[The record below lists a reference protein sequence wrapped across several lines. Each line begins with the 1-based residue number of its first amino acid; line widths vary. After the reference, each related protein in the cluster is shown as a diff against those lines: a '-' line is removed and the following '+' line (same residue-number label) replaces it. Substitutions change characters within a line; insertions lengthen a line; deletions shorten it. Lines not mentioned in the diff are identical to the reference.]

1 MDFFKANIEKI
12 KRKNVGLYNL
22 LISGENLDSEF
33 NLAIIKTKKEGFNSL
48 KINNITVHS
57 VYDPFAEA
65 KKWVEVNLG
74 NIGHKSKRII
84 VFGLGAGYHI
94 KELMREL
101 FKRAGKNGEVPV
113 IDVIE
118 PDIQTLLFILKNFD
132 ISSILDYI
140 NIIVYKKNV
149 KEDAK
154 EEDFYDGLN
163 LSEYNLL
170 LFSLPSYQRMF
181 GDIYSVLFKRYTI
194 RQLFNNSKF
203 KVSVVQPIY
212 GGSSTIGNYIRKA
225 FLNEGY
231 NADIIDFSPFYQAY
245 KSFESYTADSVN
257 LEALRQ
263 NFFNVLGEAL
273 LAKVGENPP
282 DLLFFMAQAPV
293 NQVVLSKIRDMG
305 IKTAYWFVEDFRL
318 MTYWDKIAP
327 FVDYFFTIQKD
338 NFFEELKKLG
348 LKNYYYMEL
357 ACLPNFH
364 KRLKEDEVL
373 IKDAEFYG
381 SDVGFAGA
389 GYYNR
394 RNMFLKLIDLKN
406 FKIWGRDWDLNSPL
420 GLFIQ
425 NNNQGFTEEE
435 AVKIYNYTKININL
449 HSSSY
454 HWDINPD
461 GDFLNPRFYEI
472 MGCGG
477 FQLVDYRKYM
487 DPEFKSGEDFVV
499 FKDVIDLKKKISH
512 YLENEDERL
521 EIANHGYET
530 VRIYHTY
537 EKRARDIMNIILINS
552 FDSFKTKFI
561 SQKVGID
568 KLLDEVKE
576 NEELRNIIL
585 SMVKKGLIRD
595 GNISIDELAEYV
607 KSGSGR
613 LSKTEALILLL
624 QQIRQKITVF

>member
-1 MDFFKANIEKI
+1 MDLFKANIEKI
-12 KRKNVGLYNL
+12 KRKNPDLYNL
-22 LISGENLDSEF
+22 LISNEKLDLEF
-33 NLAIIKTKKEGFNSL
+33 NLTVIKTKKEGFNSL
-48 KINNITVHS
+48 KINNITVNS

-74 NIGHKSKRII
+74 IAGHKSKRII

-94 KELMREL
+94 KELIQEL
-101 FKRAGKNGEVPV
+101 SERAGKNGGVPATY
-113 IDVIE
+113 VIE
-118 PDIQTLLFILKNFD
+118 PDIRTLLFILKNFD
-132 ISSILDYI
+132 ISDILDCI
-140 NIIVYKKNV
+140 NIIIYRKDIGEN
-149 KEDAK
+149 
-154 EEDFYDGLN
+154 DFYRSLN

-170 LFSLPSYQRMF
+170 LFSLPSYQKIF
-181 GDIYSVLFKRYTI
+181 TDIYSPLFKTYTI

-245 KSFESYTADSVN
+245 KSFESYTTGSVN

-327 FVDYFFTIQKD
+327 FVDYFFTIQRD
-338 NFFEELKKLG
+338 EFFERLKGLG
-348 LKNYYYMEL
+348 LNNYYYMEL
-357 ACLPNFH
+357 ACLPDFH
-364 KRLKEDEVL
+364 RKFKEDEIN
-373 IKDAEFYG
+373 IKDMEFYG

-394 RNMFLKLIDLKN
+394 RNVFLKLIDLKN

-420 GLFIQ
+420 GLFIK
-425 NNNQGFTEEE
+425 NNNLGFTEEE

-454 HWDINPD
+454 HWDINPE

-472 MGCGG
+472 IACGG

-487 DPEFKSGEDFVV
+487 EPEFEPGKDFVV
-499 FKDVIDLKKKISH
+499 FNDVMDLKKKIEYYFEH
-512 YLENEDERL
+512 EGERL
-521 EIANHGYET
+521 EIANHGYEKA
-530 VRIYHTY
+530 RIHHTY
-537 EKRARDIMNIILINS
+537 ERRVRDIMDIVLINS

-561 SQKVGID
+561 YKKIGID

-576 NEELRNIIL
+576 DEELCNIIL
-585 SMVKKGLIRD
+585 SMVNKGLIKD
-595 GNISIDELAEYV
+595 GNISVDELAEYV

-624 QQIRQKITVF
+624 QQIRQKITAF

>member
-1 MDFFKANIEKI
+1 MDFFKTNIEKI
-12 KRKNVGLYNL
+12 KQKNVGLYNL
-22 LISGENLDSEF
+22 LVSNENLNLEF
-33 NLAIIKTKKEGFNSL
+33 NLGIIKTKKEGFNSL
-48 KINNITVHS
+48 KINNITTHS
-57 VYDPFAEA
+57 IYDPFAEA

-94 KELMREL
+94 EELMQEL
-101 FKRAGKNGEVPV
+101 SKRVGKNSDLPV

-118 PDIQTLLFILKNFD
+118 PTIQTLLFILKNFD
-132 ISSILDYI
+132 VSNILDYI
-140 NIIVYKKNV
+140 NIIIYKKDT
-149 KEDAK
+149 KEN
-154 EEDFYDGLN
+154 DFIGNLN
-163 LSEYNLL
+163 LSEYSLL
-170 LFSLPSYQRMF
+170 LFSLPSYQRIF

-212 GGSSTIGNYIRKA
+212 GGSSTIGNYIHRA

-231 NADIIDFSPFYQAY
+231 NAGIIDFSYFHQAY
-245 KSFESYTADSVN
+245 KSFENYTTDSVN

-263 NFFNVLGEAL
+263 NLFNVLGQAL
-273 LAKVGENPP
+273 LAKIGENPP

-305 IKTAYWFVEDFRL
+305 IKTAFWFVEDYRL
-318 MTYWDKIAP
+318 MRYWDKIAP

-338 NFFEELKKLG
+338 DFFEELKKLG

-357 ACLPNFH
+357 ACFPSFH
-364 KRLKEDEVL
+364 RRLKEND
-373 IKDAEFYG
+373 INRKDMEFYG
-381 SDVGFAGA
+381 SDVSFAGA

-394 RNMFLKLIDLKN
+394 RNIFLKLIDLKN
-406 FKIWGRDWDLNSPL
+406 FKIWGREWDLNSPL
-420 GLFIQ
+420 GLFIK

-435 AVKIYNYTKININL
+435 SVKIYNYTKININL

-461 GDFLNPRFYEI
+461 GDFLNPRFYEV
-472 MGCGG
+472 MGCSG

-487 DPEFKSGEDFVV
+487 EPEFKQNEDFVV
-499 FKDVIDLKKKISH
+499 FNDVMDLKKKINY
-512 YLENEDERL
+512 YLEHEDERL

-537 EKRARDIMNIILINS
+537 ERRVRDIMDIILINS

-576 NEELRNIIL
+576 NEELYNIVL
-585 SMVKKGLIRD
+585 SMVNKGLIKD
-595 GNISIDELAEYV
+595 GKLSVDELAEYV